1 MEGQNPKKQ
10 CSPDVTDFWNYRDE
24 LSFVNGLIM
33 KGQKIVIPKKLISKM
48 MEILRKGHAGCERT
62 LRRARDTM
70 FWPNITSEIK
80 NLVLNCH
87 ICLEHARSNT
97 KEPLISHE
105 IPDYPW
111 QNVVTDL
118 FAWEDKDYM
127 LTVDYYSNFFE
138 VQTLKNTR
146 SRTVIHKLKSIFARH
161 GIPIKV
167 ISDGG
172 PQFSSAEFAKFAKD
186 WDFQHVQSSPY
197 YPQSNGL
204 CEKMVGVVKR
214 LFTKSKSAGTDH
226 FKSLL
231 EYRTTGFKI
240 GYSPSQLLMGR
251 NLRSV
256 LPVVKN

>member
-1 MEGQNPKKQ
+1 M
-10 CSPDVTDFWNYRDE
+10 
-24 LSFVNGLIM
+24 
-33 KGQKIVIPKKLISKM
+33 
-48 MEILRKGHAGCERT
+48 
-62 LRRARDTM
+62 
-70 FWPNITSEIK
+70 
-80 NLVLNCH
+80 
-87 ICLEHARSNT
+87 CLEHARSNT

-105 IPDYPW
+105 IPGYQW

-118 FAWEDKDYM
+118 FAWEDKDNL

-146 SRTVIHKLKSIFARH
+146 NRTVIHKLKSIFARH

-167 ISDGG
+167 IFDGG
-172 PQFSSAEFAKFAKD
+172 PQFSSAEFAEFAKD

-231 EYRTTGFKI
+231 EYQTTSLKT

-256 LPVVKN
+256 LPVVKKLAISQNSKSSKSTQQNFPVKTKPKKLL